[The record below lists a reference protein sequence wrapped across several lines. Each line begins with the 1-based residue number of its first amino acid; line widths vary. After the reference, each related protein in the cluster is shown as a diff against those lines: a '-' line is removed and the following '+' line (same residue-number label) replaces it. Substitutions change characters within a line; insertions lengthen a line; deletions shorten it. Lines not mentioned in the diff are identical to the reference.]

1 MDLELGREPEL
12 THYDWITDTTVHDG
26 SAWAYMKD
34 SEYKSTTDLVHY
46 LIDNVSK
53 NGYMLLNIGPK
64 PDGTIPDEDKSLLE
78 GIGKWLEV
86 SGEAIFDTET
96 WDKYGEGPTEMTEA
110 GPFSDN
116 RAKLKYTA
124 QDFRFTTKGNS
135 LYATALGWP
144 SKDFSIES
152 MDKLFDNEV
161 ESVELL
167 GSNEKVEWKHTKDGL
182 HISRPDNKP
191 CDHAVSFKINR
202 KENL

>member
-1 MDLELGREPEL
+1 
-12 THYDWITDTTVHDG
+12 
-26 SAWAYMKD
+26 
-34 SEYKSTTDLVHY
+34 
-46 LIDNVSK
+46 
-53 NGYMLLNIGPK
+53 
-64 PDGTIPDEDKSLLE
+64 
-78 GIGKWLEV
+78 
-86 SGEAIFDTET
+86 
-96 WDKYGEGPTEMTEA
+96 MTEA

-144 SKDFSIES
+144 GKDFTIES

-167 GSNEKVEWKHTKDGL
+167 GSNEKVEWKQTKDGL

>member
-1 MDLELGREPEL
+1 
-12 THYDWITDTTVHDG
+12 
-26 SAWAYMKD
+26 
-34 SEYKSTTDLVHY
+34 
-46 LIDNVSK
+46 
-53 NGYMLLNIGPK
+53 
-64 PDGTIPDEDKSLLE
+64 
-78 GIGKWLEV
+78 
-86 SGEAIFDTET
+86 
-96 WDKYGEGPTEMTEA
+96 MTES

-144 SKDFSIES
+144 SKDFTIES
-152 MDKLFDNEV
+152 IDKLFDNEV

-167 GSNEKVEWKHTKDGL
+167 GSNEKVEWKQTKDGL
-182 HISRPDNKP
+182 HITRPDNKP